1 MALSGSVTT
10 GAYKNHSVTLNWAAT
25 QNVATNTST
34 ISWSLVGSGTTSGYV
49 VVAEL
54 RVKFNGV
61 EVYYRSPDNRTN
73 CYYGT
78 VLATGTHNIAHNADG
93 SQSLGVTVEAGIY
106 YHSINQSGSAN
117 FTLDSIARASSITS
131 ANNTTLGKACRIS
144 WTPASTNFYYKIR
157 FTLGGW

>member
-10 GAYKNHSVTLNWAAT
+10 GAYKNHSGTLNWAAT

-73 CYYGT
+73 
-78 VLATGTHNIAHNADG
+78 
-93 SQSLGVTVEAGIY
+93 
-106 YHSINQSGSAN
+106 
-117 FTLDSIARASSITS
+117 
-131 ANNTTLGKACRIS
+131 
-144 WTPASTNFYYKIR
+144 
-157 FTLGGW
+157 